1 MWLTAGLVVAS
12 AALLGLSGALTAA
25 LTAVLRISESRARLL
40 ADEGFAGAEALS
52 ALRVDELATS
62 PLAVLR
68 TVCYLGAMAAGMG
81 AAASGWGTAG
91 LWAAP
96 ALWLVML
103 LAGDLVPRGLASRR
117 PVRLAL
123 AAAPFLQRGSGF
135 FGWLMLPLRVVERLL
150 PRKATGG
157 GASAE
162 ELQVREALEIGADEG
177 VVQPDEHRL
186 VERAFQ
192 LDELDAW
199 DAMTP
204 RVDIFAWKD
213 SRLLE
218 EIVPELESVP
228 HSRVPVYGESV
239 DDVTGILHAREA
251 YQAYVAG
258 RRGVPLSELAREP
271 MFVPGSLSLAKLLA
285 LFRAQRVHMGIVAD
299 EFGGTDG
306 LITLEDVLEELVGE
320 IVDETDVDEEPLTR
334 VSEDEIAAAGSA
346 ELREINQR
354 FGFALPAGE
363 NRSLNGFILEELG
376 HVPEPGA
383 SFMAD
388 GVRIEVVEASDT
400 QVLRAKLRRP
410 AASGDENTV
419 AGRTGGR

>member
-1 MWLTAGLVVAS
+1 MWLTAGLAVAS
-12 AALLGLSGALTAA
+12 VALLGLSGALTAA
-25 LTAVLRISESRARLL
+25 LTAVLRISKSRARLL
-40 ADEGFAGAEALS
+40 ADEGFAGAEALT
-52 ALRVDELATS
+52 ALRVDELAAS

-68 TVCYLGAMAAGMG
+68 SGCYLGAMGAGMG
-81 AAASGWGTAG
+81 AAVSGWGTAG
-91 LWAAP
+91 AWATP

-103 LAGDLVPRGLASRR
+103 LAGELVPRGLASRR

-123 AAAPFLQRGSGF
+123 VAAPLLRRGSGF
-135 FGWLMLPLRVVERLL
+135 FGWIMLPLRVVERLR
-150 PRKATGG
+150 PGKPKDD

-177 VVQPDEHRL
+177 VVQPDERRL

-204 RVDIFAWKD
+204 RVDIFAWQD
-213 SRLLE
+213 SRLLDD
-218 EIVPELESVP
+218 IVPELESVP

-239 DDVTGILHAREA
+239 DDVTGILHVREA

-258 RRGVPLSELAREP
+258 RRGVPLAELAREP

-383 SFMAD
+383 SFMAG

-410 AASGDENTV
+410 TASE
-419 AGRTGGR
+419 AEEQ

>member
-1 MWLTAGLVVAS
+1 MWLTVGLATAS
-12 AALLGLSGALTAA
+12 AALLALSGALTAA
-25 LTAVLRISESRARLL
+25 LTAVLKISDSRARLL
-40 ADEGFAGAEALS
+40 ADEGFGGAEALS

-62 PLAVLR
+62 PLTVLR
-68 TVCYLGAMAAGMG
+68 TVCYLGAMATGMG
-81 AAASGWGTAG
+81 AATVGWGVAG
-91 LWAAP
+91 VWAAP
-96 ALWLVML
+96 VLWLVML

-123 AAAPFLQRGSGF
+123 ATAPFLQRGSGF
-135 FGWLMLPLRVVERLL
+135 FGWLMLPLRVVERLT
-150 PRKATGG
+150 PRKAADDR
-157 GASAE
+157 ASAE
-162 ELQVREALEIGADEG
+162 ELQVREALAIGTDEG
-177 VVQPDEHRL
+177 VVEADEHQL

-204 RVDIFAWKD
+204 RVDIFAWRD
-213 SRLLE
+213 SRRLK
-218 EIVPELESVP
+218 EIVPELDSVP

-239 DDVTGILHAREA
+239 DDVTGILHVREA
-251 YQAYVAG
+251 FQAYVAG
-258 RRGVPLSELAREP
+258 RRDVPLSELAREP

-334 VSEDEIAAAGSA
+334 VSPDEIAASGSA

-354 FGFALPAGE
+354 FGFALSAGE

-383 SFMAD
+383 SFEAG
-388 GVRIEVVEASDT
+388 GVRIEVVEASET
-400 QVLRAKLRRP
+400 QVLRARLRR
-410 AASGDENTV
+410 AAGQGE
-419 AGRTGGR
+419 

>member
-1 MWLTAGLVVAS
+1 MMGLTVGLAVAAVALTAF
-12 AALLGLSGALTAA
+12 SGALTAA
-25 LTAVLRISESRARLL
+25 LTAVLRISDSRARLL
-40 ADEGFAGAEALS
+40 ADEGFAGAEALA

-68 TVCYLGAMAAGMG
+68 TACYLGAMAAGAG
-81 AAASGWGTAG
+81 AATAGWGIGG
-91 LWAAP
+91 LWATP
-96 ALWLVML
+96 LLWLVML
-103 LAGDLVPRGLASRR
+103 LAGDLVPRGLASKR

-123 AAAPFLQRGSGF
+123 ATAPLLQRGSGF
-135 FGWLMLPLRVVERLL
+135 FGWLMLPLRVVERLA
-150 PRKATGG
+150 PRREADG
-157 GASAE
+157 GASPE

-177 VVQPDEHRL
+177 VVEADEHRL

-204 RVDIFAWKD
+204 RVEIFAWKD
-213 SRLLE
+213 SRALE
-218 EIVPELESVP
+218 EIVPELDSVP
-228 HSRVPVYGESV
+228 HSRVPVYGESI
-239 DDVTGILHAREA
+239 DDVTGILHVREA
-251 YQAYVAG
+251 FQAYVAG
-258 RRGVPLSELAREP
+258 RRDVPLSVLAREP

-285 LFRAQRVHMGIVAD
+285 LFRAKRVHMGIVAD

-334 VSEDEIAAAGSA
+334 VSRDEVAASGSA

-383 SFMAD
+383 TFEA
-388 GVRIEVVEASDT
+388 GGARIEVVEASDT
-400 QVLRAKLRRP
+400 QVLRAKLRR
-410 AASGDENTV
+410 A
-419 AGRTGGR
+419 

>member
-1 MWLTAGLVVAS
+1 MWLTAGLAVAS
-12 AALLGLSGALTAA
+12 LALLGLSGALTAA
-25 LTAVLRISESRARLL
+25 LTAVLRISKSRARLL
-40 ADEGFAGAEALS
+40 ADEGFAGAEALT
-52 ALRVDELATS
+52 ALRVDELAAS

-68 TVCYLGAMAAGMG
+68 TGCFLGAMGAGMG
-81 AAASGWGTAG
+81 AAVSGWGTAG
-91 LWAAP
+91 AWATP
-96 ALWLVML
+96 VLWLVML
-103 LAGDLVPRGLASRR
+103 LAGELVPRGLASRR
-117 PVRLAL
+117 PVHLAL
-123 AAAPFLQRGSGF
+123 VAAPLLRRGSGF
-135 FGWLMLPLRVVERLL
+135 FGWIMLPLRVVERLR
-150 PRKATGG
+150 PPKPKDD

-177 VVQPDEHRL
+177 VVQPDERRL

-213 SRLLE
+213 SRLLD
-218 EIVPELESVP
+218 EIVPELASVP

-239 DDVTGILHAREA
+239 DDVTGILHVREA

-258 RRGVPLSELAREP
+258 RRGVPLADLAREP

-334 VSEDEIAAAGSA
+334 VSKDVIAAAGSA

-383 SFMAD
+383 SFMAG

-410 AASGDENTV
+410 TASE
-419 AGRTGGR
+419 AEER